1 MVYRKEIR
9 RHAASS
15 RFPAGPGSRHHHSP
29 EYHYR
34 RMVHG
39 MALVVILQED
49 RLVLVVVSNS
59 NEDPMDGIRNR
70 RACLRP
76 VGLSAGFMRL
86 PVPHWSTLLIVLTSV
101 TAGFCEEFLFRGF
114 LISVISRAGLGWI
127 AQILWSSVAF
137 GAGHISMGPWGIVW
151 AIFVGLL
158 FASITIRRRNV
169 WAAVTAHILVDTC
182 VLLQLF
188 PPHP

>member
-1 MVYRKEIR
+1 M
-9 RHAASS
+9 
-15 RFPAGPGSRHHHSP
+15 PHHHGSLP
-29 EYHYR
+29 AQVRDIIIPLSTIIGEWFTVWLWWSFFR
-34 RMVHG
+34 KTDSFSSLFQTRTKTPWTEFGVG
-39 MALVVILQED
+39 VLACGLLVFL
-49 RLVLVVVSNS
+49 
-59 NEDPMDGIRNR
+59 
-70 RACLRP
+70 
-76 VGLSAGFMRL
+76 AGFMRP

-137 GAGHISMGPWGIVW
+137 GAGHIYMGPWGIVW